1 MNFLKIES
9 ENAVEPDPMHK
20 TLFLFILFFNSFGQV
35 KILVA
40 TNAATDAPK
49 L

>member
-1 MNFLKIES
+1 MNFLKFES
-9 ENAVEPDPMHK
+9 ENAGEPNPMHK
-20 TLFLFILFFNSFGQV
+20 TLFLFILFFNSFGLV
-35 KILVA
+35 KILIA